1 VDSKYSDLA
10 RINEKFKNHD
20 YFSSDIVDTLNLE
33 DMQARDAAL
42 VKENERLKMSIG
54 VLEEEHRKYEG
65 ELERVREK
73 CEKIRNE
80 VEDD

>member
-1 VDSKYSDLA
+1 MDSKYSDLA

-33 DMQARDAAL
+33 DMQGRDAAL

-54 VLEEEHRKYEG
+54 TLEEEHLKYEG

>member
-1 VDSKYSDLA
+1 
-10 RINEKFKNHD
+10 
-20 YFSSDIVDTLNLE
+20 
-33 DMQARDAAL
+33 MQGRDAAL

-54 VLEEEHRKYEG
+54 VLEEEHLNYEG